1 MSTDETRWNSRS
13 LLRWMRDRFGASK
26 VDAPRVVAETL
37 LAQALGCSRL
47 ALHMDPDRPTTD
59 DERDVLREHV
69 RRILLGEPLHY
80 VTGQTQFW
88 NGLFEIRPCTQI
100 PQPCTELLV
109 SHSLALLSARG
120 VSTGRGRTAF
130 DSTFCSAD
138 AIVDVDS
145 NTPDPRGT
153 LESCHSLPP
162 DDPSSRGDSDPP
174 LRMLEL
180 GVGSGAVIVSLLKAL
195 PSSLGFGVDIDS
207 ECIELATKNAENHGV
222 AERLDLKVHDA
233 SQPVGGPFDLI
244 VGNLPYI
251 PDEEWPD
258 QIDDG
263 VRSFT
268 PEKALRGGHDG
279 LSIIRPA
286 IHWASQAMCANGF
299 IGLEHA
305 SSSADAVAALLAEAG
320 FRNIECLYDEDELP
334 RATFGS
340 WACEVDSV

>member
-1 MSTDETRWNSRS
+1 M
-13 LLRWMRDRFGASK
+13 LCWMRDRFGASN

-59 DERDVLREHV
+59 DERAVLREHV

-88 NGLFEIRPCTQI
+88 NGSFEIRPCTQI

-109 SHSLALLSARG
+109 SHSLGLLSARG

-130 DSTFCSAD
+130 DSTFGSAD

-145 NTPDPRGT
+145 NTADPHGT
-153 LESCHSLPP
+153 LKSCHSQ
-162 DDPSSRGDSDPP
+162 PSDEPTSRGESDDS
-174 LRMLEL
+174 LRILEL
-180 GVGSGAVIVSLLKAL
+180 GVGSGAVVVSLLKSL
-195 PSSLGFGVDIDS
+195 PSSFGLGVDIDS
-207 ECIELATKNAENHGV
+207 DCIELATKNAENHGV
-222 AERLDLKVHDA
+222 SERLDLKVHDA
-233 SQPVGGPFDLI
+233 SQPVGGHFDLI

-258 QIDDG
+258 QIDAG

-279 LSIIRPA
+279 LSIIRPV
-286 IHWASQAMCANGF
+286 IRWASQAMRGNGF

-305 SSSADAVAALLAEAG
+305 SSSADAVAALMAEAG
-320 FRNIECLYDEDELP
+320 FQNVECLYDEDELP
-334 RATFGS
+334 RATFGA